1 MHDLMF
7 CEEDGLEYQKE
18 SKIFSCSE
26 QGHTCHRP
34 RAKAKDHGVAE
45 GQET

>member
-1 MHDLMF
+1 MQDLMF

-18 SKIFSCSE
+18 QSHSC
-26 QGHTCHRP
+26 QRP
-34 RAKAKDHGVAE
+34 CAKTNDHGVAE